1 MNERLG
7 LGAVAIWAAPLLAG
21 CVVRWDSSL
30 ESDENG
36 DSSLPTL
43 TISEGA
49 PDRLGSEP
57 PRRGV
62 SGAPR
67 PLTPESDE
75 RSGERGEES
84 SGLPNGMYRDL
95 IVIDPDVVGGP
106 LASNA
111 SDDAPFSFRAQMR
124 WLAGASGDS
133 LELTRRW
140 LLGWETTREVGPELA
155 PVTPRPRVRSVLVD
169 AWRAA
174 SSAPSTARALVGD
187 EIGYAGSYTASYT
200 GDESAPASE
209 PEAAEPEGDDG
220 SEGEYGPAQSPAP
233 AEDAAPTDPY
243 GGAIG
248 PAYDGDDE
256 PLPSWDDA
264 PFRLIAIINR
274 VDLAAEACS
283 GYTGELRFVYGA
295 VEPGTSRLLDLTVIL
310 EVPYPTTRPA
320 AEWARAW
327 SDLAALPPGQAYA
340 EGVGALTREVQAE
353 GDPLRARLRSNELAL
368 ANLDDPSWELREFQL
383 QIHDGALGLVQV
395 PLALTPRA
403 DADAAALSAFVLENA
418 AEIESSGASLPASLR
433 AGAASIETADF
444 SWSVLGVSERSRRAF
459 SQQTCN
465 GCHGGDTASLPF
477 RHVGPGSSLAE
488 PARLSR
494 FLHDPA
500 ADSDELRRRSSV
512 LQALGAT
519 ECDSSAPA
527 ETYPGG

>member
-7 LGAVAIWAAPLLAG
+7 RGVVALWAAPLLAS
-21 CVVRWDSSL
+21 CMVRWEPSPENDEYWEVSGPSL
-30 ESDENG
+30 S
-36 DSSLPTL
+36 
-43 TISEGA
+43 ISEGA

-62 SGAPR
+62 IGAPR
-67 PLTPESDE
+67 PLTPESGD
-75 RSGERGEES
+75 RADES
-84 SGLPNGMYRDL
+84 SGLPSGRYRDL
-95 IVIDPDVVGGP
+95 IVIDPEIVGGA
-106 LASNA
+106 LASNG
-111 SDDAPFSFRAQMR
+111 SEQAPLSFRAQMR
-124 WLAGASGDS
+124 WLAGPSGGS
-133 LELTRRW
+133 LELTRAW

-155 PVTPRPRVRSVLVD
+155 PVTPRPRVRSLLID
-169 AWRAA
+169 GWHAA
-174 SSAPSTARALVGD
+174 AAPSPARALIGD

-200 GDESAPASE
+200 GDEESAPSE
-209 PEAAEPEGDDG
+209 PEAAAPEGSYTAPLEPASG
-220 SEGEYGPAQSPAP
+220 SYGAAESPAP
-233 AEDAAPTDPY
+233 TESEAAPDPY
-243 GGAIG
+243 GGSA
-248 PAYDGDDE
+248 PMDEADDE

-264 PFRLIAIINR
+264 PFRLIAIVNR

-283 GYTGELRFVYGA
+283 GYTGEVRFVYGA
-295 VEPGTSRLLDLTVIL
+295 VDPLTSELLDLTVIV

-327 SDLAALPPGQAYA
+327 RELAALPPGDAYA
-340 EGVGALTREVQAE
+340 AGLAALARDVQAE
-353 GDPLRARLRSNELAL
+353 GDPLRARLRSNEMAL
-368 ANLDDPSWELREFQL
+368 SNDDARAWEMREFQL
-383 QIHDGALGLVQV
+383 QIRDGALTLVQV

-403 DADAAALSAFVLENA
+403 DADPAELSAFVLENA
-418 AEIESSGASLPASLR
+418 AEIESSGVALPASLR

-477 RHVGPGSSLAE
+477 RHVGPGSSLSQ

-494 FLHDPA
+494 FLYDPG

-512 LQALGAT
+512 LDTLAAT
-519 ECDSSAPA
+519 ECEAPAPA